1 MQPLSLI
8 GDRYLTFV
16 YGSLGGIN
24 LIYLAPIKIR
34 FTPRREILVE
44 KELKKGTTTLGL
56 VCKDGIVMATE
67 MRATMGNLIGHKT
80 TQKLFRISDN
90 MGLTVAGLVGDA
102 QMLARWLSAEVKLYE
117 LKHGNQMS
125 LKAASTLMANI
136 MNGRRYMPFW
146 VQLLLGGIDSAG
158 AHVYSLDAAGGS
170 IPDKFQTT
178 GSGSPFVY
186 GVLEDR
192 FKENMSVAEGKKL
205 GVRALTA
212 AMKRDSASGDGISMC
227 VIDSKGFLKVS
238 EEEIKKLESSL
249 AD

>member
-1 MQPLSLI
+1 M
-8 GDRYLTFV
+8 
-16 YGSLGGIN
+16 
-24 LIYLAPIKIR
+24 A
-34 FTPRREILVE
+34 E
-44 KELKKGTTTLGL
+44 KDLKKGTTTLGL

-80 TQKLFRISDN
+80 TQKLFKISDN
-90 MGLTVAGLVGDA
+90 MALTVAGLVGDA

-117 LKHGNQMS
+117 LKTGTSMS
-125 LKAASTLMANI
+125 LKASSTLMANI

-146 VQLLLGGIDSAG
+146 VQLLLGGIDSEG
-158 AHVYSLDAAGGS
+158 GHVYSLDAAGGS

-192 FKENMSVAEGKKL
+192 FVENMSVKQGKEL

-227 VIDSKGFLKVS
+227 VIDSNGYHKVS
-238 EEEIKKLESSL
+238 QEDIDKIQTNL
-249 AD
+249 AA

>member
-1 MQPLSLI
+1 LI
-8 GDRYLTFV
+8 GGRYLTIV
-16 YGSLGGIN
+16 YDYLGGIN
-24 LIYLAPIKIR
+24 LIYLAPINIR
-34 FTPRREILVE
+34 FTPWREILVE

-146 VQLLLGGIDSAG
+146 VQLLLGGTDSEG
-158 AHVYSLDAAGGS
+158 SHVYSLDAAGGS

-227 VIDSKGFLKVS
+227 VIDSTGFQKVS
-238 EEEIKKLESSL
+238 DKEIKKLESSL
-249 AD
+249 AA

>member
-1 MQPLSLI
+1 MS
-8 GDRYLTFV
+8 
-16 YGSLGGIN
+16 
-24 LIYLAPIKIR
+24 
-34 FTPRREILVE
+34 E
-44 KELKKGTTTLGL
+44 KDLKKGTTTLGL

-80 TQKLFRISDN
+80 TQKLFKISDN
-90 MGLTVAGLVGDA
+90 MALTVAGLVGDA

-117 LKHGNQMS
+117 LKTGTSMS
-125 LKAASTLMANI
+125 LRASSTLMANI

-146 VQLLLGGIDSAG
+146 VQLLLGGIDSEG
-158 AHVYSLDAAGGS
+158 GHIYSLDAAGGS

-192 FKENMSVAEGKKL
+192 FTENLSVKQGKVL

-227 VIDSKGFLKVS
+227 VINSNGYHPVS
-238 EEEIKKLESSL
+238 QEDIDKIQTNL
-249 AD
+249 AA

>member
-1 MQPLSLI
+1 M
-8 GDRYLTFV
+8 T
-16 YGSLGGIN
+16 
-24 LIYLAPIKIR
+24 
-34 FTPRREILVE
+34 E
-44 KELKKGTTTLGL
+44 KDLKKGTTTLGL
-56 VCKDGIVMATE
+56 VCTDGIVMATE

-80 TQKLFRISDN
+80 TQKLFKISDN
-90 MGLTVAGLVGDA
+90 MALTVAGLVGDA

-117 LKHGNQMS
+117 LKTGTTMS
-125 LKAASTLMANI
+125 LRAASTLMANI

-146 VQLLLGGIDSAG
+146 VQLLLGGIDSEG
-158 AHVYSLDAAGGS
+158 GHVYSLDAAGGS

-192 FKENMSVAEGKKL
+192 FMEDLSVEQGKVL

-227 VIDSKGFLKVS
+227 VIDSNGYHRVS
-238 EEEIKKLESSL
+238 PEDIAKIQTKL
-249 AD
+249 AA

>member
-1 MQPLSLI
+1 LS
-8 GDRYLTFV
+8 
-16 YGSLGGIN
+16 
-24 LIYLAPIKIR
+24 
-34 FTPRREILVE
+34 E
-44 KELKKGTTTLGL
+44 KDLKKGTTTLGL
-56 VCKDGIVMATE
+56 VCKDGIIMATE

-90 MGLTVAGLVGDA
+90 MALTVAGLVGDA

-117 LKHGNQMS
+117 LKHGTKMS
-125 LKAASTLMANI
+125 LRAASTLMANI

-146 VQLLLGGIDSAG
+146 VQLLNGRRYMPFWVQLLLGGNDSEG
-158 AHVYSLDAAGGS
+158 SHIYSLDAAGGS
-170 IPDKFQTT
+170 IPDQFQTT

-192 FKENMSVAEGKKL
+192 FKENLSLTEGKKL

-227 VIDSKGFLKVS
+227 VIDSNGFQKVS
-238 EEEIKKLESSL
+238 PEEIEKIETTL
-249 AD
+249 AA

>member
-1 MQPLSLI
+1 M
-8 GDRYLTFV
+8 T
-16 YGSLGGIN
+16 
-24 LIYLAPIKIR
+24 
-34 FTPRREILVE
+34 E
-44 KELKKGTTTLGL
+44 KDLKKGTTTLGL
-56 VCKDGIVMATE
+56 VCTDGIVMATE

-90 MGLTVAGLVGDA
+90 MALTVAGLVGDA

-117 LKHGNQMS
+117 LKTGTTMS
-125 LKAASTLMANI
+125 LRAASTLMANI

-146 VQLLLGGIDSAG
+146 VQLLLGGIDSEG
-158 AHVYSLDAAGGS
+158 GHVYSLDAAGGS

-192 FKENMSVAEGKKL
+192 FIEDLSVEQGKVL

-227 VIDSKGFLKVS
+227 VIDSNGYHRVS
-238 EEEIKKLESSL
+238 PEDIAKIQTKL
-249 AD
+249 AA

>member
-1 MQPLSLI
+1 
-8 GDRYLTFV
+8 
-16 YGSLGGIN
+16 
-24 LIYLAPIKIR
+24 
-34 FTPRREILVE
+34 
-44 KELKKGTTTLGL
+44 
-56 VCKDGIVMATE
+56 MATE

-80 TQKLFRISDN
+80 TQKLFRISGN
-90 MGLTVAGLVGDA
+90 MALTVAGLVGDA

-117 LKHGNQMS
+117 LKHGTQMS
-125 LKAASTLMANI
+125 LMAASTLMANI

-146 VQLLLGGIDSAG
+146 VQLLLGGTDSEG
-158 AHVYSLDAAGGS
+158 SHIYSLDAAGGS

-192 FKENMSVAEGKKL
+192 FKENLSLTEGKKL

-227 VIDSKGFLKVS
+227 VIDSKGFQKVS
-238 EEEIKKLESSL
+238 PEEIEKIETTL
-249 AD
+249 AA

>member
-1 MQPLSLI
+1 M
-8 GDRYLTFV
+8 T
-16 YGSLGGIN
+16 
-24 LIYLAPIKIR
+24 
-34 FTPRREILVE
+34 E
-44 KELKKGTTTLGL
+44 KDLKKGTTTVGL
-56 VCKDGIVMATE
+56 VCTDGIVMATE

-80 TQKLFRISDN
+80 TQKLFKISDN
-90 MGLTVAGLVGDA
+90 MALTVAGLVGDA

-117 LKHGNQMS
+117 LKTGTTMS
-125 LKAASTLMANI
+125 LRAASTLMANI

-146 VQLLLGGIDSAG
+146 VQLLLGGIDSEG
-158 AHVYSLDAAGGS
+158 GHVYSLDAAGGS

-192 FKENMSVAEGKKL
+192 FIEDLSVEQGKEL

-227 VIDSKGFLKVS
+227 VIDSNGYHRVS
-238 EEEIKKLESSL
+238 PEDIAKIQTKF
-249 AD
+249 AA

>member
-1 MQPLSLI
+1 
-8 GDRYLTFV
+8 LT
-16 YGSLGGIN
+16 
-24 LIYLAPIKIR
+24 
-34 FTPRREILVE
+34 E
-44 KELKKGTTTLGL
+44 KDLKKGTTTVGL
-56 VCKDGIVMATE
+56 VCTDGIVMATE

-80 TQKLFRISDN
+80 TQKLFKISDN
-90 MGLTVAGLVGDA
+90 MALTVAGLVGDA

-117 LKHGNQMS
+117 LKTGTTMS
-125 LKAASTLMANI
+125 LRAASTLMANI

-146 VQLLLGGIDSAG
+146 VQLLLGGIDSEG
-158 AHVYSLDAAGGS
+158 GHVYSLDAAGGS

-192 FKENMSVAEGKKL
+192 FIEDLSVEQGKEL

-227 VIDSKGFLKVS
+227 VIDSNGYHRVS
-238 EEEIKKLESSL
+238 PEDIAKIQTKLT
-249 AD
+249 A

>member
-1 MQPLSLI
+1 M
-8 GDRYLTFV
+8 
-16 YGSLGGIN
+16 
-24 LIYLAPIKIR
+24 KIR

>member
-1 MQPLSLI
+1 
-8 GDRYLTFV
+8 LT
-16 YGSLGGIN
+16 
-24 LIYLAPIKIR
+24 
-34 FTPRREILVE
+34 E
-44 KELKKGTTTLGL
+44 KDLKKGTTTLGL
-56 VCKDGIVMATE
+56 VCTDGIVMATE

-80 TQKLFRISDN
+80 TQKLFKISDN
-90 MGLTVAGLVGDA
+90 MALTVAGLVGDA

-117 LKHGNQMS
+117 LKTGTTMS
-125 LKAASTLMANI
+125 LRAASTLMANI

-146 VQLLLGGIDSAG
+146 VQLLLGGIDSEG
-158 AHVYSLDAAGGS
+158 GHVYSLDAAGGS

-192 FKENMSVAEGKKL
+192 FIEDLSVEQGKEL

-227 VIDSKGFLKVS
+227 VIDSNGYHKVS
-238 EEEIKKLESSL
+238 PEDIAKIQTKL
-249 AD
+249 AA